1 MGMRLR
7 PIHIDPGDVPASHAA
22 QRLGLTEDAFR
33 LALPDLLARGF
44 PPADQTTGNF
54 DLQAIDE
61 WRKQRHA
68 RLFRP
73 DEPIADTVI
82 SDRIRRVFGNG

>member
-1 MGMRLR
+1 MRPQR
-7 PIHIDPGDVPASHAA
+7 IHIEPGDIRPHHAA
-22 QRLGLTEDAFR
+22 QRLGLSEDAFK

-44 PPADQTTGNF
+44 PSADETTGNF

-68 RLFRP
+68 RLFWP
-73 DEPIADTVI
+73 DQSIPNAVI

>member
-1 MGMRLR
+1 MRQR
-7 PIHIDPGDVPASHAA
+7 PIQIDPGDVSARHAA
-22 QRLGLTEDAFR
+22 QRLGLSEAAFR

-44 PPADQTTGNF
+44 PPPDETTRNY

-73 DEPIADTVI
+73 EQPLADAVI
-82 SDRIRRVFGNG
+82 SDRIKRVFGNG